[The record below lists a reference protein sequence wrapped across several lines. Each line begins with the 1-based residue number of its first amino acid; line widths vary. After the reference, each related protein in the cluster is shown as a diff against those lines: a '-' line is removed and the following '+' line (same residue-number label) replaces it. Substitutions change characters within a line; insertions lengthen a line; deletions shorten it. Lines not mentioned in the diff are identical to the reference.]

1 MLMDSL
7 ESPRT
12 LGSWLELSNVT
23 DAFWMLLHRLVI
35 TEVLALGH
43 HVICVA
49 FYCPLESSFNTK
61 CYFCGLITRGN
72 TVKTPL

>member
-1 MLMDSL
+1 MLVDSL

-35 TEVLALGH
+35 TEVLSLGH
-43 HVICVA
+43 HVI
-49 FYCPLESSFNTK
+49 
-61 CYFCGLITRGN
+61 
-72 TVKTPL
+72 